1 MNLALFDF
9 DGTLT
14 TREMYADFMHAA
26 VPPKRRLLGMLVLA
40 PLVAGYKLGLVSG
53 NVIRAAVVGVGL
65 RGVSETHVRQIGHT
79 FARETLPTVLR
90 PEAMARLQWHR
101 EQGDHIVVVSGALD
115 LYLSHWCQAHGL
127 ALICTQ
133 LQSRQGVLTGGFEGK
148 QCVGEEKS
156 RRVRQQYDLAHYP
169 VVYAYGDT
177 KEDLALLGLAHK
189 RYYQWREVT

>member
-1 MNLALFDF
+1 
-9 DGTLT
+9 
-14 TREMYADFMHAA
+14 MYADFMHAA
-26 VPPKRRLLGMLVLA
+26 VPPRRRLLGMLVLA

-53 NVIRAAVVGVGL
+53 TLIRAAVVGVGL
-65 RGVSETHVRQIGHT
+65 RGVSEMRVRQIGET
-79 FARETLPTVLR
+79 FARDALPTVLR

-115 LYLSHWCQAHGL
+115 IYLSPWCQTHDV

-133 LQSRQGVLTGGFEGK
+133 LESRQGVLTGGFRGK
-148 QCVGEEKS
+148 QCVSEEKS

-189 RYYQWREVT
+189 RYFQWREVA